1 MFSSPNTMRDTYEDV
16 GNHLEFEHFNEN
28 ESTHGK
34 KSELWL
40 FHISRTNEAISPASG
55 SIV

>member
-1 MFSSPNTMRDTYEDV
+1 MRETNEDV
-16 GNHLEFEHFNEN
+16 GNHLEFEHHNEN
-28 ESTHGK
+28 ESTQGK

-40 FHISRTNEAISPASG
+40 FHISITNEAISPASG

>member
-1 MFSSPNTMRDTYEDV
+1 MRDTYEDV
-16 GNHLEFEHFNEN
+16 GNHLEFEHLNEN

-40 FHISRTNEAISPASG
+40 FHISITNEAISPASG